1 LVERYLRSHV
11 RHPTL
16 CTIPVVLACRQE
28 TLGSAS
34 RVNRL
39 PTVVKEKT
47 MAANCQVTGAIP
59 GFGHNISHSHRRTK
73 RRFDPNV
80 QKKTYYV
87 PSLRRNVTLTL
98 SAKGIKVIDARG
110 IETVV
115 KDILARGEK
124 I

>member
-1 LVERYLRSHV
+1 MCANPQQSCSGRGADAR
-11 RHPTL
+11 
-16 CTIPVVLACRQE
+16 RQV
-28 TLGSAS
+28 TLGRAAVLERRSYGIYGGNHGSNLPGDRS
-34 RVNRL
+34 RS
-39 PTVVKEKT
+39 
-47 MAANCQVTGAIP
+47 

-110 IETVV
+110 IEKVV
-115 KDILARGEK
+115 KDLLARGEK